1 MRARRPFEL
10 IVMAVLFVSFD
21 RHVEAQ
27 SCPEVPTASVS
38 SAQPPLDVCL
48 PDDSGTNFPIDYFDD
63 YSWRAFIALVWP
75 AANGQ
80 RGLPDTTKTV
90 NGPGPRVFETYKSLW
105 EIFHTDNTAPSSSSF
120 NNYESAQFN
129 ACQQNVNFG
138 DLVLASFSKFSDI
151 GQAGAGSLVGP
162 LPGQNG
168 LYTRYLTLYN
178 QIEFD
183 KIFQEQWFFRRKL
196 PVVPTPAPPV
206 PVVQFPAGSID
217 VKAAWID
224 LTGMSD
230 AQRQRYYT
238 RQAWV
243 LNPNDGTCSEKE
255 VGLVG
260 LHIVQKTPS
269 RPQWIWSTFEQVDNV
284 PPAEPGSTGK
294 FAFNDGTSTAMPG
307 KNPLTLSP
315 LAPQPVKPFNV
326 TRSASTPIHPKTTT
340 TNSKYRNLLAGTVWA
355 NYQLVMTQWPTG
367 QGNQPVPTSQ
377 GGDVG
382 HTCPG
387 VGAVGQTCPS
397 GAASAFANVTMETFD
412 QTRVQFGC
420 MSCHAQA
427 RNQGDFVWSM
437 LDHAFPPSAAT
448 PDLFFRDTSFKD
460 FQKFMLQAAPPKQTA
475 PPVSNHSAPSARKKS
490 TDTSV
495 PK

>member
-1 MRARRPFEL
+1 MRARRLFGL
-10 IVMAVLFVSFD
+10 IVMAVLFVSFG
-21 RHVEAQ
+21 RHVDAQ

-38 SAQPPLDVCL
+38 SAQPPSDVCL
-48 PDDSGTNFPIDYFDD
+48 PDDIGTKFPIDYFDD

-75 AANGQ
+75 AADGQ
-80 RGLPDTTKTV
+80 RGVADTTKTV

-105 EIFHTDNTAPSSSSF
+105 EIFHIDNTAPSSDRF
-120 NNYESAQFN
+120 NDYESAQFN
-129 ACQQNVNFG
+129 ACQQKVNFG

-162 LPGQNG
+162 LPAQNG
-168 LYTRYLTLYN
+168 LYARYLTLYN

-183 KIFQEQWFFRRKL
+183 KIFQEQWFFRRNL
-196 PVVPTPAPPV
+196 PVVPNPAPPV

-217 VKAAWID
+217 VKAAWVD

-243 LNPNDGTCSEKE
+243 LNPNDGTCSEKK

-260 LHIVQKTPS
+260 LHVVQKTPS

-284 PPAEPGSTGK
+284 PPAAPGSTGK
-294 FAFNDGTSTAMPG
+294 FAFNDGTSIAIPKT
-307 KNPLTLSP
+307 NPLTLSP
-315 LAPQPVKPFNV
+315 LAPQPIKPFNV
-326 TRSASTPIHPKTTT
+326 TRSASTPIHPKTTI
-340 TNSKYRNLLAGTVWA
+340 TNSKYQKLLAGTVWA
-355 NYQLVMTQWPTG
+355 NYQLVMTQWPIG
-367 QGNQPVPTSQ
+367 QGKQPVPVSQ
-377 GGDVG
+377 GGDVA
-382 HTCPG
+382 HTFPG
-387 VGAVGQTCPS
+387 AGAN
-397 GAASAFANVTMETFD
+397 SAFANVTMETFD
-412 QTRVQFGC
+412 QNRAQNGC

-437 LDHAFPPSAAT
+437 VDHAFPPSAAT

-460 FQKFMLQAAPPKQTA
+460 FQKLMLQAAPPKQTA
-475 PPVSNHSAPSARKKS
+475 PPVSNHNNATSAKKKS
-490 TDTSV
+490 TSSSV